1 MRETLLKILSILLP
15 SAYLISNKTVLT
27 LHNFK
32 FPSIFL
38 SWQLSIAL
46 VVIVVVYKQH
56 VMALTLSDV
65 KINLVGSLLLTI
77 SMYFGSRSLGV
88 LPIPVFISGQILGT
102 HVVESI
108 AHLKFARGGLSV
120 ILQTF
125 NSVFMVPLFILVL
138 SDTDLKVLLCFLCHI
153 MSSSIALTLNK
164 TQSDIESTIKNAVVK
179 IVLAISTLLLYGTL
193 TGEVVQAGKYDF
205 SKTHFK
211 IYLCCSG
218 VLSAAT
224 FVVHGWSYR
233 SGKLQ
238 YRLVLQYVAVLV
250 FGYWYDYNGDVT
262 HDRDLIVSCYFVLL
276 LYLDTHFAKRAHLRV
291 EKVALNSEKNLND
304 V

>member
-1 MRETLLKILSILLP
+1 MKKALLRSLAILVP

-27 LHNFK
+27 LHNFR

-46 VVIVVVYKQH
+46 LVIIVLYRHH
-56 VMALTLSDV
+56 VMTLTLSD
-65 KINLVGSLLLTI
+65 LQTCLMSSLLLTV
-77 SMYFGSRSLGV
+77 SMYFGSRALGV

-102 HVVESI
+102 HIVESI
-108 AHLKFARGGLSV
+108 VRLRTAKSLV
-120 ILQTF
+120 TVVVQTL
-125 NSVFMVPLFILVL
+125 NSVFMSFPLFVL
-138 SDTDLKVLLCFLCHI
+138 LLSTVDIYILLCFLCHI
-153 MSSSIALTLNK
+153 LSTSAMISLSK
-164 TQSDIESTIKNAVVK
+164 PPSDFESTIKQAVVK
-179 IVLAISTLLLYGTL
+179 ISVAISALLLYGTL

-211 IYLCCSG
+211 IYLICSG

-224 FVVHGWSYR
+224 FVVRGWSYR

-238 YRLVLQYVAVLV
+238 YRLVLQYIAVLV

-262 HDRDLIVSCYFVLL
+262 HDRDLLITCYFVFLL
-276 LYLDTHFAKRAHLRV
+276 LLDTYFAKKLKYTVSHNHCRKR
-291 EKVALNSEKNLND
+291 
-304 V
+304 

>member
-1 MRETLLKILSILLP
+1 MKKALLRSLAILVP

-27 LHNFK
+27 LHNFR

-46 VVIVVVYKQH
+46 LVIIVLYRHH
-56 VMALTLSDV
+56 VMTLTLSD
-65 KINLVGSLLLTI
+65 LQTCLMSSLLLTV
-77 SMYFGSRSLGV
+77 SMYFGSRALGV

-102 HVVESI
+102 HIVESI
-108 AHLKFARGGLSV
+108 VRLRTAKSLV
-120 ILQTF
+120 TVVVQTL
-125 NSVFMVPLFILVL
+125 NSVFMSFPLFVL
-138 SDTDLKVLLCFLCHI
+138 LLSTVDIYILLCFLCHI
-153 MSSSIALTLNK
+153 LSTSAMISLSK
-164 TQSDIESTIKNAVVK
+164 PPSDFESTIKQAVVK
-179 IVLAISTLLLYGTL
+179 ISVAISALLLYGTL

-211 IYLCCSG
+211 IYLICSG

-224 FVVHGWSYR
+224 FVVRGWSYR

-238 YRLVLQYVAVLV
+238 YRLVLQYIAVLV

-262 HDRDLIVSCYFVLL
+262 HDRDLLITCYFVFLL
-276 LYLDTHFAKRAHLRV
+276 LLDTYFAKNSNIQSATITV
-291 EKVALNSEKNLND
+291 EKDEV
-304 V
+304 